1 MMFKIF
7 LKRAVFLLL
16 ALLLCLSACRPA
28 APAEEG
34 GASEPEPDQAPSPE
48 LDGETGWIFTAFS
61 AGEALEAYAEWEE
74 PFCVFD
80 PTAATPAPSEKTLTL
95 SFDVES
101 SVAHVERVYKKPL
114 ELSEDDARLAASL
127 VDVTLWS
134 NEDIELKENF
144 NDHYLLGQH
153 FGAEGYKFDLIE
165 SEQEAVGTA
174 QYSVTPEK
182 FPESMEERYRF
193 ELLRI
198 YVVYSEYGNYAA
210 ALTFDPVSTGV
221 YLDDAD
227 ACRRGICLSL
237 RNRLN
242 ALDTAEL
249 VQERFGAVKTFSYDQ
264 VHRADPYTAGMISS
278 ETEPVA
284 QVRVVLPETDVRFLM
299 FLPDSG
305 EKDLTD
311 SEQTKDGLS
320 MSVFVKTPTEE
331 HVQYDSFENPLAVAA
346 KRPVKRPGDWV
357 VSKAFQT
364 EDGLSVYQI
373 RENTLEHYQSLY
385 GYVIYAADH
394 SFAVYV
400 EFFPVNSQNRVCD
413 EANTYDALI
422 ESMQFI
428 KVA

>member
-34 GASEPEPDQAPSPE
+34 GASESESDQAPSPE
-48 LDGETGWIFTAFS
+48 PDGETGWIFTAFS

-101 SVAHVERVYKKPL
+101 SVAHVERVAKKPL
-114 ELSEDDARLAASL
+114 DLSEDDARLAASL

-134 NEDIELKENF
+134 NEDIGLKEDF
-144 NDHYLLGQH
+144 NDSYLLRQH
-153 FGAEGYKFDLIE
+153 FGAEGYSFNRIE
-165 SEQEAVGTA
+165 FKWETNGLA
-174 QYSVTPEK
+174 QYSVLPETFPEK
-182 FPESMEERYRF
+182 MEERYRF
-193 ELLRI
+193 EILRV
-198 YVVYSEYGNYAA
+198 YVVYSEHGNYAA
-210 ALTFDPVSTGV
+210 VLTFDPVSTGI
-221 YLDDAD
+221 YLEREEEL
-227 ACRRGICLSL
+227 RRGICTSIQKSL
-237 RNRLN
+237 NI
-242 ALDTAEL
+242 LDTAEIAE
-249 VQERFGAVKTFSYDQ
+249 ERFGAVETVSYDQ
-264 VHRADPYTAGMISS
+264 VHRAYPYTSGMISS
-278 ETEPVA
+278 ETEPAA

-299 FLPDSG
+299 FLPDSE

-320 MSVFVKTPTEE
+320 MSVFAKTPTEE
-331 HVQYDSFENPLAVAA
+331 HVQYDSFENPLTVAA
-346 KRPVKRPGDWV
+346 SRSAKRPGDWV

-364 EDGLSVYQI
+364 EDGLSVYQV